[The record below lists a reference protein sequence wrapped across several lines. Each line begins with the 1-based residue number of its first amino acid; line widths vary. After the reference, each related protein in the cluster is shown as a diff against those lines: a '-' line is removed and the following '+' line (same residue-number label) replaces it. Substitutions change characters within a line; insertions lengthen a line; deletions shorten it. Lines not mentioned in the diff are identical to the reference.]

1 MFVHS
6 QVKTYFEHL
15 LWLLAGP
22 STLIELIII
31 RALVLATSTVP
42 SWKVCSEQLSLT
54 HPQGADEKQYT
65 HSSHGRG
72 LSILL
77 YSIL

>member
-22 STLIELIII
+22 STLIELITIK
-31 RALVLATSTVP
+31 ALVLANSTVP
-42 SWKVCSEQLSLT
+42 SWKVCSEQLAPS
-54 HPQGADEKQYT
+54 HPQESDE
-65 HSSHGRG
+65 HGRG